1 MFVSNYRFKFF
12 HQSLNQELYI
22 CLGKRFKTKLFR
34 TLFRISEVGVFQNVV
49 LILIYPAYQP
59 LFSRCLRCWF
69 LPSKS
74 QSKARN
80 LYRGILSKNKS
91 ISSLV
96 QKFEGRNIPELASST
111 DLSPHVNSSF
121 NITKNLMSSTK
132 VSIENI
138 TLLKVEMIA
147 KSFTLSFA
155 SASW

>member
-22 CLGKRFKTKLFR
+22 CGGKRFKTKLFR
-34 TLFRISEVGVFQNVV
+34 TLLQTSEVGVFQNVI
-49 LILIYPAYQP
+49 LILIYPAYQT
-59 LFSRCLRCWF
+59 LFSWCLQCWF
-69 LPSKS
+69 LSWKS
-74 QSKARN
+74 QSKAQN

-96 QKFEGRNIPELASST
+96 QNFDGRKIPKLASST

-132 VSIENI
+132 VSIENFTI
-138 TLLKVEMIA
+138 LKAEMIA